1 MNTEREALLAEMF
14 EIEKIRLRLR
24 MSLKMV
30 PLTMPATAI
39 SISETIFEKEYEMKI
54 LDDRI
59 VKLDHKDLVDMKKR
73 VLRISEQL
81 DALEER
87 AAEFRK

>member
-1 MNTEREALLAEMF
+1 MNTEREALIAEMF
-14 EIEKIRLRLR
+14 EIEKIKLRLR
-24 MSLKMV
+24 ASLKVV
-30 PLTMPATAI
+30 PLTMPAIAI

-59 VKLDHKDLVDMKKR
+59 VELGHKDLVDMKKR

-81 DALEER
+81 DELEKR
-87 AAEFRK
+87 ATELRK